1 MESSIMAEVL
11 SKFESTYQVEVE
23 PYQVEHLRLAA
34 GTDVASLAVM
44 QEAVN
49 RGCQAKREA
58 GRRGKR
64 PNEPRRVRFCA
75 GHQQIVTY
83 LTLCIRLP

>member
-11 SKFESTYQVEVE
+11 SKFESTYQVEAE

-49 RGCQAKREA
+49 RGARQSGKLVGVAKDPTSQGVFVSARA
-58 GRRGKR
+58 TSRS
-64 PNEPRRVRFCA
+64 
-75 GHQQIVTY
+75 
-83 LTLCIRLP
+83 